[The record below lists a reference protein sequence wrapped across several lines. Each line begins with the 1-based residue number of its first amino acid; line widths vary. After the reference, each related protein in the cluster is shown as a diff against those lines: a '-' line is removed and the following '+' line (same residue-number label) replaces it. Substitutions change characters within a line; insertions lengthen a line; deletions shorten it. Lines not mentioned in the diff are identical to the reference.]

1 MQIRVAVRN
10 HKFGISALAVLVLS
24 STASFLRSDDSNG
37 DEGESVSESR
47 VEEIAEAVKSNGEIF
62 VGWPVPKLAIVFS
75 GEMDGYLEPC
85 GCAGL
90 DNQKGGLKRR
100 HSLLTQLADQD
111 WPLVSLDM
119 GGVVRRVGP
128 QAEMKYRYGLKS
140 LIEIGYQSIGFGVR
154 ELQLNADALI
164 FAIANLDPQK
174 NPLISSNVGLLDF
187 ENGFSKKYRIVEK
200 AGKRI
205 GVTSVLGKRHEQSLR
220 HISELIWNDPEQSLR
235 QVIDQLEQEN
245 CDLLILMAHAEPQEV
260 RRLAEIFPQFHFVV
274 TAGAPEPPRQ
284 METIGGTEAQLIE
297 VGHKAMYAMVL
308 GIFDD
313 PNQPYRIERVPL
325 DQRFEDSETMQNTLI
340 EYQKELKI
348 TGFDALG
355 ITGVKHPTDSF
366 VGSAVCAD
374 CHTMASEE
382 FEKTPHSHA
391 TQTLV
396 DLDPPRQFDPECL
409 SCHVTGWAPQEYF
422 PYASGFLSLNETP
435 HLTDNGCENCHGPG
449 QSHVAAESGEVDA
462 DDAEIE
468 RLRAAMRL
476 TILENEGNKDGQV
489 YKEAVVVKMC
499 MQCHDEDNSPDFDF
513 QEYWPKV
520 EHYGKD

>member
-1 MQIRVAVRN
+1 
-10 HKFGISALAVLVLS
+10 
-24 STASFLRSDDSNG
+24 ASFLRSDDSNG

-205 GVTSVLGKRHEQSLR
+205 GVTSVL
-220 HISELIWNDPEQSLR
+220 
-235 QVIDQLEQEN
+235 
-245 CDLLILMAHAEPQEV
+245 
-260 RRLAEIFPQFHFVV
+260 
-274 TAGAPEPPRQ
+274 
-284 METIGGTEAQLIE
+284 
-297 VGHKAMYAMVL
+297 
-308 GIFDD
+308 
-313 PNQPYRIERVPL
+313 
-325 DQRFEDSETMQNTLI
+325 
-340 EYQKELKI
+340 
-348 TGFDALG
+348 
-355 ITGVKHPTDSF
+355 
-366 VGSAVCAD
+366 
-374 CHTMASEE
+374 
-382 FEKTPHSHA
+382 
-391 TQTLV
+391 
-396 DLDPPRQFDPECL
+396 
-409 SCHVTGWAPQEYF
+409 
-422 PYASGFLSLNETP
+422 
-435 HLTDNGCENCHGPG
+435 
-449 QSHVAAESGEVDA
+449 
-462 DDAEIE
+462 
-468 RLRAAMRL
+468 
-476 TILENEGNKDGQV
+476 
-489 YKEAVVVKMC
+489 
-499 MQCHDEDNSPDFDF
+499 
-513 QEYWPKV
+513 
-520 EHYGKD
+520 